1 MVLSEVANSD
11 LEVEHAVSDGDQSVS
26 AENYCGSSAGG
37 LGELGKEDARHHGWD
52 DDPGDALD
60 AHGDDGEGTSSCGCS
75 SSVPSH
81 DIYI

>member
-37 LGELGKEDARHHGWD
+37 LGELGKEDARHHG
-52 DDPGDALD
+52 
-60 AHGDDGEGTSSCGCS
+60 
-75 SSVPSH
+75 
-81 DIYI
+81 